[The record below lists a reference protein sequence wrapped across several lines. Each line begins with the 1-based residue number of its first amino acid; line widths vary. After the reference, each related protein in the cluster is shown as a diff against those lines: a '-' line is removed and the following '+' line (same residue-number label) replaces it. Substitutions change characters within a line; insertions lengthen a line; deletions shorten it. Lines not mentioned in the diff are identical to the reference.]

1 MAVRLGHRFCTIR
14 GVYCGSISPNEIAQR
29 GPAVAPGDSITP
41 WLSLLREGH
50 PVAAQ
55 RIWDRYFARLTGLA
69 RKKLGH
75 RRFGIADEED
85 VAISTLESFYRN
97 ARDGKFPQLADSDG
111 LWRLLIV
118 ITARKALHLRRDQ
131 QRLKR
136 GGGRAAA
143 GTNSPDGDYS
153 IEELVGNEPTPRF
166 AAQVAE
172 QYEVLL
178 GVLDDDQRTIAN
190 LKLEGLTNAEIAKRM
205 NRALR
210 TIERKLQLIR
220 TIWERAELA

>member
-1 MAVRLGHRFCTIR
+1 M
-14 GVYCGSISPNEIAQR
+14 
-29 GPAVAPGDSITP
+29 APGDSITP

-85 VAISTLESFYRN
+85 VAISALESFYRN
-97 ARDGKFPQLADSDG
+97 AREGKFPQLADRDG

-118 ITARKALHLRRDQ
+118 ITARKAIHLRRDQ
-131 QRLKR
+131 KCLKR
-136 GGGRAAA
+136 GGGRV
-143 GTNSPDGDYS
+143 GTNSPNGEHS
-153 IEELVGNEPTPRF
+153 IDELVGNEPTPRF

-172 QYEVLL
+172 QYEALL

-190 LKLEGLTNAEIAKRM
+190 LKLEGLTNQEIATRM

-220 TIWERAELA
+220 TTWEREELI

>member
-1 MAVRLGHRFCTIR
+1 M
-14 GVYCGSISPNEIAQR
+14 
-29 GPAVAPGDSITP
+29 APGDSITP

-85 VAISTLESFYRN
+85 VAISALESFYRN
-97 ARDGKFPQLADSDG
+97 AREGKFPQLADRDG

-118 ITARKALHLRRDQ
+118 ITARKAIHLRRDQ
-131 QRLKR
+131 KCLKR
-136 GGGRAAA
+136 GGGRV
-143 GTNSPDGDYS
+143 GTNAPNGERS
-153 IEELVGNEPTPRF
+153 IDELVGNEPTPRF

-172 QYEVLL
+172 QYEALL
-178 GVLDDDQRTIAN
+178 GVLD
-190 LKLEGLTNAEIAKRM
+190 
-205 NRALR
+205 
-210 TIERKLQLIR
+210 
-220 TIWERAELA
+220 